1 MTAHPLDHGLVADAE
16 AEDEAIIIEAGQGAQ
31 AAPGG
36 ERVAGIVFAMEL
48 PMIMRVVFASMKLAM
63 ERDSYPS
70 ASGYQ
75 SVE

>member
-1 MTAHPLDHGLVADAE
+1 
-16 AEDEAIIIEAGQGAQ
+16 
-31 AAPGG
+31 
-36 ERVAGIVFAMEL
+36 MEL

-63 ERDSYPS
+63 ERDSYPR